1 MKSLPSP
8 EQRRETQAGI
18 TKSIWA
24 WGREHKIA
32 TQPQTIQEISKAPV
46 RSTKNIKNR
55 AKK

>member
-24 WGREHKIA
+24 WGRANKIA
-32 TQPQTIQEISKAPV
+32 TQPPTIQEISRTPI

>member
-24 WGREHKIA
+24 WGRANKIA
-32 TQPQTIQEISKAPV
+32 TQPPTIQEISRAPI